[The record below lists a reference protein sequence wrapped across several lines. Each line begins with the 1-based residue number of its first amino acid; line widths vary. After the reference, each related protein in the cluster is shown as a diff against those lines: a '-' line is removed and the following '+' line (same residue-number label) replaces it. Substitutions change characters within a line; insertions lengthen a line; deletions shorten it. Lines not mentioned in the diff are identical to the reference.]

1 MSMFFEKVVKVLI
14 SFSFKWPLNI
24 LHNEMS
30 TYVQLNKKEQAVPHN
45 KLLYVTLRQYYI
57 LLHSIT
63 FYSSPCI
70 SVRLGC
76 LTAGS
81 SWMDGGW
88 WVGSAAYKQSKICIC
103 VCAFA
108 YLYMCIFVYLCLSLY
123 ICVFVF
129 VYLMDCGWWVGRA
142 GSGRHTRREK
152 GLEQAGRGKNGQ
164 GTGQWKRLASI
175 WATQAT
181 TFIWGSH
188 LSHLGFGMS
197 NEPG

>member
-1 MSMFFEKVVKVLI
+1 MASQHITQRNVDLCSI
-14 SFSFKWPLNI
+14 
-24 LHNEMS
+24 
-30 TYVQLNKKEQAVPHN
+30 EQERAGSSSQQITVC
-45 KLLYVTLRQYYI
+45 YI
-57 LLHSIT
+57 TTVLHSIT
-63 FYSSPCI
+63 FYLSPCI
-70 SVRLGC
+70 AVRLGC

-88 WVGSAAYKQSKICIC
+88 WVGSAAYEQSKICIC